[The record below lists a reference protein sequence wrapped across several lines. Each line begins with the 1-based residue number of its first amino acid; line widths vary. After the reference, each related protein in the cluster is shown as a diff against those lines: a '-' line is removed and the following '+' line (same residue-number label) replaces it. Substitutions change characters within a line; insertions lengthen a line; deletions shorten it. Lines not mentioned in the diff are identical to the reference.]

1 MAFNYN
7 STFVTKFNVILFNN
21 NSTLEYL
28 VKKNSFPYFTLY
40 SSVEKK

>member
-28 VKKNSFPYFTLY
+28 VKKKFLSLFHTVFFC
-40 SSVEKK
+40 